1 MFQRLLPF
9 LAALALAAPLAAQAP
24 ADPPLDPAC
33 PQGDLNAPRG
43 PGMVCLGKLD
53 EAVAFSVVYPRAIE
67 QAPDLADALRDEWGN
82 ALLWIEAQAREHRA
96 ERAAS
101 DSEPQRL
108 SYEAA
113 WRIDADTPE
122 IVAASGTISHYTGGA
137 HGGIEYRTVLIDR
150 RSGRRIAFTD
160 LFAPG
165 FFGTTLLGQRL
176 WGVRAAQ
183 QAFCA
188 ALTAEVRERR
198 GDPAAA
204 VRCPAV
210 ETQPVT
216 LICGASGRIETM
228 RALLNPYVVG
238 SWAEG
243 PYEIDFPVDAGM
255 MSVIW
260 RRLRP
265 AFGLGR
271 EARAR
276 VPARPCS

>member
-1 MFQRLLPF
+1 MFQRLLPL
-9 LAALALAAPLAAQAP
+9 LAAFALAAPLAAQP
-24 ADPPLDPAC
+24 PSEPPLDPAC
-33 PQGDLNAPRG
+33 PQSDLNAPRG
-43 PGMVCLGKLD
+43 PGIVCLGKLD

-67 QAPDLADALRDEWGN
+67 QMPDLADALRGEWRT
-82 ALLWIEAQAREHRA
+82 ALDWIEARAREHRA
-96 ERAAS
+96 ERAAE

-137 HGGIEYRTVLIDR
+137 HGGIEYKTVLIDR
-150 RSGRRIAFTD
+150 RSGRRIGFTD

-176 WGVRAAQ
+176 WGVRTAQ
-183 QAFCA
+183 QAFCT

-204 VRCPAV
+204 VHCPAV

-228 RALLNPYVVG
+228 RVLLNPYVVG
-238 SWAEG
+238 AWAEG
-243 PYEIDFPVDAGM
+243 PYEIDFAVDAAM

-265 AFGLGR
+265 AFGLAR

-276 VPARPCS
+276 VPARPCR